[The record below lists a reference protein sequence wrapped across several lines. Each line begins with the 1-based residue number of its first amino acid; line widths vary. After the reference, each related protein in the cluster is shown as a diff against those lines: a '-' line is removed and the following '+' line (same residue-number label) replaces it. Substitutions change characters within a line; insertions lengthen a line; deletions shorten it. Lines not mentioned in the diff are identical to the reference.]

1 MSNQSSLSKFPIK
14 QLVLIS
20 ERLIDDYF
28 EFEDPYDE
36 YDESISKL
44 KNIMKYFDREA
55 LDLDMEFMAKFI
67 EINHNI
73 LLSIK
78 DDGPSPDKYKLIT
91 IPQANKYK
99 AYYEVSGSAYL
110 TEKYYDYWDSYD
122 ESFVK
127 HNMYQQR
134 NDGNW
139 DYWDGHYI
147 ENETD
152 NFDSENFEVTYISLN
167 ESSKDLLSKLVVENT
182 EELID
187 KIDRDSLIKLRNLI
201 NQKLSS

>member
-1 MSNQSSLSKFPIK
+1 MAEQSVLSKFPIK
-14 QLVLIS
+14 QLILIS
-20 ERLIDDYF
+20 EKLIDDDF
-28 EFEDPYDE
+28 DFQDPYDD
-36 YDESISKL
+36 YDRTMSKL

-55 LDLDMEFMAKFI
+55 LDLDMEFIAKFI
-67 EINHNI
+67 EINYNT

-78 DDGPSPDKYKLIT
+78 DEGKSPEKYNELS
-91 IPQANKYK
+91 IPQSRKYK
-99 AYYEVSGSAYL
+99 AYYEISGSAYL

-127 HNMYQQR
+127 GSMYQQR

-139 DYWDGHYI
+139 DYWDGHYL

-167 ESSKDLLSKLVVENT
+167 ESRKDLLSKLVVENT

>member
-1 MSNQSSLSKFPIK
+1 MSTQSSLSKFPIK

-20 ERLIDDYF
+20 ERLIDDDF
-28 EFEDPYDE
+28 DFQNPYDE

-44 KNIMKYFDREA
+44 KNIMKYFDRDA

-67 EINHNI
+67 EINYNI

-78 DDGPSPDKYKLIT
+78 DDGPSPEKYKELS

-99 AYYEVSGSAYL
+99 AYYEISGSAFL

-127 HNMYQQR
+127 DNMYQQR

-152 NFDSENFEVTYISLN
+152 NFDSDNFEVTYISLN
-167 ESSKDLLSKLVVENT
+167 ESRKDLLSKLVVENT

-201 NQKLSS
+201 NRKLSS